1 MKQADQCENT
11 EDCLVYCAK
20 PTSYFLSRKN
30 RMKLEFFLLQHRDC
44 CAISSLSLLITPL
57 H

>member
-1 MKQADQCENT
+1 MKEADQCENT
-11 EDCLVYCAK
+11 EDRLVYCAK

-44 CAISSLSLLITPL
+44 CAISSLSLLITSL